1 MSAKEKID
9 AENYENICL
18 SCKNDEIRDRSLF
31 MAGGGTEEKCFSWQ
45 KFC

>member
-1 MSAKEKID
+1 VVEID
-9 AENYENICL
+9 NISNSKQLQAENQNIMKL
-18 SCKNDEIRDRSLF
+18 RERSLF